1 MQRTATTLVII
12 PTYNE
17 RENIESVVDRTLGS
31 APAADVLIV
40 DDGSPDGTGELADDL
55 ARADERIHVMHR
67 REKGGLGAAYIAGF
81 SWGRA
86 RGYELLVE
94 MDADG
99 SHPPE
104 RLPALL
110 AAVLDDPTGRVGGA
124 IGSRWVMGGSVV
136 NWPLLRRAISRSGS
150 WYARVMLGVPVRD
163 VTAGYRV
170 YRSELLT
177 EMNLDDV
184 DSRGYCFQID
194 LTRRAYAAGRVLV
207 EVPIEFRE
215 REFGESKMSGRI
227 VVEAMIRVT
236 QWGLTRLVRRRGRE
250 LSPSS
255 RH

>member
-1 MQRTATTLVII
+1 
-12 PTYNE
+12 
-17 RENIESVVDRTLGS
+17 
-31 APAADVLIV
+31 
-40 DDGSPDGTGELADDL
+40 
-55 ARADERIHVMHR
+55 
-67 REKGGLGAAYIAGF
+67 
-81 SWGRA
+81 
-86 RGYELLVE
+86 
-94 MDADG
+94 
-99 SHPPE
+99 
-104 RLPALL
+104 
-110 AAVLDDPTGRVGGA
+110 
-124 IGSRWVMGGSVV
+124 
-136 NWPLLRRAISRSGS
+136 
-150 WYARVMLGVPVRD
+150 MLGVPVRD